1 MDRLRPRNRPL
12 FSGFTNS
19 EIEKLERLVR
29 EAREKSL
36 DKEFCH
42 KLAIAFNRSAGRA
55 GKPAVRWTEI
65 QSWFEDRLQ
74 DLPDDPNNELM
85 IPKDPECNKE
95 GEIVRDLSELEFE
108 AKSSKDGA
116 WYDVETF
123 LAHRFNSNGEA
134 EVLVRFIGFGG
145 DEDEWVTMKNSVRK
159 RSIPLENTEC
169 CNLNVG
175 DHVLCFQERKDQAIY
190 YDAHILEIQRRIH
203 DIRGCRCQILVR
215 YDHDNS
221 ELPYPK
227 SDAAI
232 CGGFIKVQE
241 FGLGKIVAFA
251 RDVAV
256 ADRR

>member
-1 MDRLRPRNRPL
+1 
-12 FSGFTNS
+12 
-19 EIEKLERLVR
+19 
-29 EAREKSL
+29 
-36 DKEFCH
+36 
-42 KLAIAFNRSAGRA
+42 
-55 GKPAVRWTEI
+55 
-65 QSWFEDRLQ
+65 
-74 DLPDDPNNELM
+74 M

-95 GEIVRDLSELEFE
+95 GKTLSDNYVRPEVYDYSRNQKKMSHVKRIVPERIALQEKLLETYQNWN
-108 AKSSKDGA
+108 SKQSHPKMERGENICGIA
-116 WYDVETF
+116 VNLTYDVETF

-221 ELPYPK
+221 EESVRL
-227 SDAAI
+227 
-232 CGGFIKVQE
+232 
-241 FGLGKIVAFA
+241 
-251 RDVAV
+251 
-256 ADRR
+256 RRLCRRPRS